1 MLAVGVLLTAVV
13 VFVICG
19 VVVIVVVC
27 LAMVVVSVVGGVHLE
42 QSENHYIEVD

>member
-1 MLAVGVLLTAVV
+1 MGGVVTDVV

-27 LAMVVVSVVGGVHLE
+27 LAVVVVSVVGGVHLE
-42 QSENHYIEVD
+42 QSENHYI